1 MTLPREQK
9 RLAWRCLGQDLT
21 GPRALY
27 HGLKLLRR
35 SLLWWGSLSVLL
47 LMVQATGFL
56 LQVAAMPA
64 APTAC
69 ALPLILAARH
79 TIQLWQLSSAG
90 RLAGMLALWLSVKQT
105 LGDYGLQLRA
115 VMDSARHP
123 FDPRR

>member
-1 MTLPREQK
+1 MTLTWEQK
-9 RLAWRCLGQDLT
+9 RLAWRCLGRDLT

-35 SLLWWGSLSVLL
+35 SLLWWGCLSVLL

-64 APTAC
+64 PTAS

-79 TIQLWQLSSAG
+79 TLRLWRLTSAG
-90 RLAGMLALWLSVKQT
+90 RLTGMLALWLSVKQT

-115 VMDSARHP
+115 VMDSVRRP
-123 FDPRR
+123 FDPHP